1 LKSVYDSHCSL
12 LIIIY
17 VPALLM
23 LCFCQLLEEEE
34 VEVPVTKEPA
44 KEPAKMDT
52 DEAPSD
58 AATKGPKE
66 ADANME
72 EAKSAADVSGAENGV
87 PEADKPTQMETDT
100 KVS

>member
-1 LKSVYDSHCSL
+1 
-12 LIIIY
+12 
-17 VPALLM
+17 M

-100 KVS
+100 KVSQPLQFRIV